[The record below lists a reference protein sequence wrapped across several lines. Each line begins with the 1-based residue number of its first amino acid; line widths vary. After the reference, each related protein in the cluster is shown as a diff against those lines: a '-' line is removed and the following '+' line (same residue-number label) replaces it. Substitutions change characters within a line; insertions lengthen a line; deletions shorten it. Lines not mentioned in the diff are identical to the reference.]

1 MAGVIIM
8 LLAIILIAGSVS
20 FFFFLRFARRTLAIM
35 RVRVSS
41 GENDDNTAVEQFI
54 TLVNKAEH
62 LIIVYDDGNLM
73 HGSLYDDK
81 AVVEA
86 VKKRLSE
93 NSDLE
98 IKCFFNRREQT
109 HFFTSLQS
117 SNRVDIRFRNNSEG
131 RPDDVHYKIIDN
143 GVIGYLSRHALGQT
157 ERNFTIVDCS
167 KSKPARRLMLGKY
180 LKDFDHK
187 FHARSSVAHA

>member
-20 FFFFLRFARRTLAIM
+20 FFFFLLFARRTLAIM

-41 GENDDNTAVEQFI
+41 GVNDDNSAVERFI

-98 IKCFFNRREQT
+98 VKCFFNRCEQT
-109 HFFTSLQS
+109 HFVTSLQS
-117 SNRVDIRFRNNSEG
+117 SNRVDIRFRNNSDG

-167 KSKPARRLMLGKY
+167 KSKPARHLMLGKY

-187 FHARSSVAHA
+187 FYAHSSVARA